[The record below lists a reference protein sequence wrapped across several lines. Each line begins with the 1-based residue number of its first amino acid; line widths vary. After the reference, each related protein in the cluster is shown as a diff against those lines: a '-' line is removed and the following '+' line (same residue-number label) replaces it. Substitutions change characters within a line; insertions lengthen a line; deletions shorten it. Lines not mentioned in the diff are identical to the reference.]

1 MHFYMSNNSNFTTP
15 KQMRTPTAAMQ
26 FQWKRKRTLCIRFEF
41 PRRPGLISPLQ
52 NISHLLILLHK
63 WLLASYSM
71 LSPLLL
77 FFGCV
82 FFSCGPKWRETQ
94 LIRVSKQKM
103 AERIVSLHVE
113 EVRKNAVHRHLS
125 LNREYI
131 LLIITFISAA
141 FFSPSMQ
148 HVLLKTSYHLLYIKW
163 MKNRFFDIFKKN
175 CHF

>member
-1 MHFYMSNNSNFTTP
+1 MKKKKTHIVL
-15 KQMRTPTAAMQ
+15 RI
-26 FQWKRKRTLCIRFEF
+26 WFEF

-63 WLLASYSM
+63 WLFASYSM
-71 LSPLLL
+71 LSPLML

-125 LNREYI
+125 LNRIYSFDNHVHIGCIFLSQHAARFTEN
-131 LLIITFISAA
+131 FISP
-141 FFSPSMQ
+141 FIYKMNEKTDF
-148 HVLLKTSYHLLYIKW
+148 LIYLKNW
-163 MKNRFFDIFKKN
+163 
-175 CHF
+175 HF